1 MRTRSYEVRE
11 KLDHP
16 VIDSDCHWAELFP
29 ILQDF
34 IREAAGPA
42 VMERAKAI
50 FGGFMAAWYEAS
62 PEDRISKRILR
73 PPYWGMPTS
82 HDRIATL
89 VPRVFRESMDDW
101 GIDVAVV
108 FPTTGLMLVQ
118 DFGDPELSMGAIKGY
133 NLMVKELFGPYSDR
147 VIPVGV
153 VSLVRPDDA
162 LEQLEHAH
170 AIGLRQ
176 VVTGG
181 SVVRAVGADIAWQP
195 WQSDRTKRSIYID
208 GLGLDSPYAYEPVW
222 RKFTDLGIAVASHSG
237 SIGWPDRMSPSNFV
251 ANHLGHF
258 AQGHHLF
265 ARSLVLGGVTQRHP
279 NLNFALLEGGV
290 GWACNLLS
298 DLKEHWEK
306 RNRAILDSH
315 YDPRKLDREELRRQL
330 IRQADHVARF
340 AEHVDNI
347 IEHNIDQMM
356 AGYSQEQL
364 AQLDLESDDFGLVD
378 IPDKVTLVELFRRNF
393 YFGCEADD
401 PMTALAFDPRMKMH
415 LKPVLGS
422 DIAHFDV
429 LDATEVIHEA
439 HELVERELIT
449 EENFRDLTF
458 GNPVRLFAGM
468 NPDFFK
474 GTILEEAVTAEL
486 GAQKAA
492 EAVV

>member
-1 MRTRSYEVRE
+1 MSTRSYEVRQ

-16 VIDSDCHWAELFP
+16 VIDSDCHWAEFHP

-42 VMERAKAI
+42 VMERSKAV
-50 FGGFMAAWYEAS
+50 FGRIMATWYEAS
-62 PEDRISKRILR
+62 AEDRISQRLRR
-73 PPYWGMPTS
+73 PPYWALPTNR
-82 HDRIATL
+82 DRIATL

-101 GIDVAVV
+101 GIDVAVA
-108 FPTTGLMLVQ
+108 FPSVGLMLLQ
-118 DFGDPELSMGAIKGY
+118 DLGDPELSTGAIKGY
-133 NLMVKELFGPYSDR
+133 NLMVKELFSPYADR

-153 VSLVRPDDA
+153 VSLARPQDA

-181 SVVRAVGADIAWQP
+181 SIVRTVEADAAWQP
-195 WQSDRTKRSIYID
+195 DRAKRRTYVD
-208 GLGLDSPYAYEPVW
+208 GLGLDSPYDYEPVW
-222 RKFTDLGIAVASHSG
+222 RKFTELGIAVASHSG
-237 SIGWPDRMSPSNFV
+237 AQGWPDRRSPSNFV

-315 YDPRKLDREELRRQL
+315 YDPRKLDRDELRRQL
-330 IRQADHVARF
+330 IRQADEVARF
-340 AEHVDNI
+340 GGHVDEI
-347 IEHNIDQMM
+347 IENQIDQMIP
-356 AGYSQEQL
+356 GYSQEQL
-364 AQLDLESDDFGLVD
+364 AQLDLTSDDFSLVD
-378 IPDKVTLVELFRRNF
+378 IPDKATLVELFRRNF

-429 LDATEVIHEA
+429 LDATDVIGEA
-439 HELVERELIT
+439 YELVERELLT
-449 EENFRDLTF
+449 EDNFRDLTF
-458 GNPVRLFAGM
+458 ANPIHLFAGM

-486 GAQKAA
+486 DVQKVA
-492 EAVV
+492 EAAAR